1 MRNELRKIETV
12 VGRAIGLA
20 LGTVLLD
27 VKKWSDA
34 EALLQLYRCML
45 GLDERI
51 HRKLSQLETSEHS
64 RGQRN
69 NDEMTRCRDILK
81 SL

>member
-1 MRNELRKIETV
+1 MRNELRKIECV

-20 LGTVLLD
+20 LSTVFLD
-27 VKKWSDA
+27 VKKGRYA

-51 HRKLSQLETSEHS
+51 LRKLSQLETSEHS
-64 RGQRN
+64 RGQWN
-69 NDEMTRCRDILK
+69 YDEMTV
-81 SL
+81 S